1 MLLLIWSVR
10 GPRFHPPFT
19 QHAHKPGG
27 ASCQSTAS
35 PTCSR
40 WSTYLLP
47 SPSRNGSPVTACQA
61 VDIRQRCPVPLL
73 LLVDPG
79 HCPPPGVVGPPC
91 FRLMTLGV
99 VLDPFGSSGASSAC
113 VCHEARILF
122 ASLTP
127 WQASCFG
134 GSPPTKQLRRDLN
147 AETKNYFS

>member
-1 MLLLIWSVR
+1 MSEVQGFIRHLPNMHINLAVPLVSR
-10 GPRFHPPFT
+10 RLHP
-19 QHAHKPGG
+19 HVHGG
-27 ASCQSTAS
+27 R
-35 PTCSR
+35 PTCYPR
-40 WSTYLLP
+40 LHGMDLP
-47 SPSRNGSPVTACQA
+47 LRRVIA

-91 FRLMTLGV
+91 FRLMALGV
-99 VLDPFGSSGASSAC
+99 VLDPFWSSGASSAC